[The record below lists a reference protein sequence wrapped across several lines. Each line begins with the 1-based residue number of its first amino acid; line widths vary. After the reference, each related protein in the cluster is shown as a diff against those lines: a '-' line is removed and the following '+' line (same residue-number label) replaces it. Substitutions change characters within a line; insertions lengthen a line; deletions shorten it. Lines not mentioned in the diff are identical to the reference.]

1 MAEGVASTSGRR
13 MSQSANYRIRAIL
26 MRALGVGLLTLVPL
40 ASGVCLAQTTPAVP
54 VSNPTAVP
62 GGERGSPS
70 SGAATTPVQST
81 NSHAE
86 HLALLHLIDSI
97 EPYHPA
103 KELKG
108 TAVLAGS
115 TTMQM
120 LGKAWS
126 ERFRKFHPEV
136 TFERGK
142 DGTDAGLQE
151 ISERP
156 NVIAGSSRPL
166 TASELDALKGTA
178 CKEPFPVIVA
188 LDPLALFVHKENP
201 IQSISPSQL
210 ESILRA
216 PGGSKPH
223 VAKWGELG
231 VTGEW
236 AEKPI
241 RIHTRGDHSGTT
253 GFIKNWII
261 QGGDLARSAEVHE
274 TNDKVCNAV
283 AADKFGV
290 GLSGFGESRDTLKAV
305 PLALPGGVVPADE
318 QSFLS
323 GRYPFV
329 RPLVLVI
336 DKSAMATDGGLR
348 ESLLRYVLS
357 RDGQLEAVRAG
368 FYPLDPAFIRKEL
381 DQIAGPQV
389 R

>member
-1 MAEGVASTSGRR
+1 MAEGVASTSGRKA
-13 MSQSANYRIRAIL
+13 SKSAIYLIRAIACCL
-26 MRALGVGLLTLVPL
+26 MAIGSLPIGDCR
-40 ASGVCLAQTTPAVP
+40 AQTTPAVP

-62 GGERGSPS
+62 GVDRGNS
-70 SGAATTPVQST
+70 SSSAATATVQST
-81 NSHAE
+81 NAHAE

-97 EPYHPA
+97 EPYHPT

-126 ERFRKFHPEV
+126 ERFRKFHPDV

-151 ISERP
+151 ISQRP

-166 TASELDALKGTA
+166 TDSELESLKGTA

-188 LDPLALFVHKENP
+188 LDPLALYVHKDNP

-210 ESILRA
+210 EAIFRA

-236 AEKPI
+236 ADKPI

-253 GFIKNWII
+253 GFIKNWVI
-261 QGGDLARSAEVHE
+261 QGGDLARSTQVHE
-274 TNDKVCNAV
+274 TNDKVCNAI

-305 PLALPGGVVPADE
+305 ALSLPGGVVSADE
-318 QSFLS
+318 QRFLS

-336 DKSAMATDGGLR
+336 DKTAMANDGGLR

>member
-1 MAEGVASTSGRR
+1 MAEGFANESGRR
-13 MSQSANYRIRAIL
+13 TRRSAMLLSREVEI
-26 MRALGVGLLTLVPL
+26 VFLTLVL
-40 ASGVCLAQTTPAVP
+40 MRCGVCEAQSTLAVP
-54 VSNPTAVP
+54 VSNPTTVP
-62 GGERGSPS
+62 GAGRLDPS
-70 SGAATTPVQST
+70 SVASTSPVQST
-81 NSHAE
+81 NAHAE

-97 EPYHPA
+97 EPYRPT

-108 TAVLAGS
+108 TAILAGS

-126 ERFRKFHPEV
+126 ERFRKFHPDV

-151 ISERP
+151 ISQRP

-166 TASELDALKGTA
+166 TAPELESLKGTS
-178 CKEPFPVIVA
+178 CKDPFPVIVA
-188 LDPLALFVHKENP
+188 LDPLALYVHKDNP
-201 IQSISPSQL
+201 IQSISPDQL
-210 ESILRA
+210 ESIFRA
-216 PGGSKPH
+216 PGGPKPH

-231 VTGEW
+231 VTDEW
-236 AEKPI
+236 ADKPI

-253 GFIKNWII
+253 GFIKNWVI
-261 QGGDLARSAEVHE
+261 QGGELARSAEVHE
-274 TNDKVCNAV
+274 TNDKVCA
-283 AADKFGV
+283 AITADKYGV
-290 GLSGFGESRDTLKAV
+290 GLSGFGESRETLKAV
-305 PLALPGGVVPADE
+305 ALSLPGGLVSADE

-336 DKSAMATDGGLR
+336 DKAAMANDGGLR

-368 FYPLDPAFIRKEL
+368 FYPLDPAFIRREL
-381 DQIAGPQV
+381 DQIVGPQV

>member
-1 MAEGVASTSGRR
+1 MADAAASTTGRTTSR
-13 MSQSANYRIRAIL
+13 SAIFLIRTVGF
-26 MRALGVGLLTLVPL
+26 GVLTLALLPI
-40 ASGVCLAQTTPAVP
+40 SVCRAQSTPAVP
-54 VSNPTAVP
+54 VSNPTTVT
-62 GGERGSPS
+62 GVERGTQSTTPS
-70 SGAATTPVQST
+70 TAPVQSV
-81 NSHAE
+81 NAHAE

-97 EPYHPA
+97 EPYHPS
-103 KELKG
+103 KEIKG

-120 LGKAWS
+120 LGKSWS
-126 ERFRKFHPEV
+126 ERFRKFHPDV

-151 ISERP
+151 ISQRP

-166 TASELDALKGTA
+166 TATELDALKGTA

-188 LDPLALFVHKENP
+188 LDPLALYVHKENP

-210 ESILRA
+210 ESIFRA

-223 VAKWGELG
+223 LGKWGELG

-236 AEKPI
+236 ADKAI
-241 RIHTRGDHSGTT
+241 RIHTRGDNSGTT
-253 GFIKNWII
+253 GFIKNWVI

-274 TNDKVCNAV
+274 TNDKVCSAI
-283 AADKFGV
+283 AADKYGV
-290 GLSGFGESRDTLKAV
+290 GLSGFGDSRDTLKSV
-305 PLALPGGVVPADE
+305 PLSLAGGIVPADE

-368 FYPLDPAFIRKEL
+368 FFPLDPAFIRKQL

>member
-1 MAEGVASTSGRR
+1 MAEGIAKEKGRGVLR
-13 MSQSANYRIRAIL
+13 SAMVL
-26 MRALGVGLLTLVPL
+26 SRALGLVFLTLV
-40 ASGVCLAQTTPAVP
+40 AMQGGVCLAQSTPAVP

-62 GGERGSPS
+62 GGDRLDPS
-70 SGAATTPVQST
+70 SSPTIPPVQST
-81 NSHAE
+81 NAHAE

-97 EPYHPA
+97 EPYHPT

-108 TAVLAGS
+108 TAILAGS

-126 ERFRKFHPEV
+126 ERFRKFHPDV

-151 ISERP
+151 ISQRP

-166 TASELDALKGTA
+166 TAPELESLKGTS
-178 CKEPFPVIVA
+178 CKDPFPVIVA
-188 LDPLALFVHKENP
+188 LDPLALYVHKDNP
-201 IQSISPSQL
+201 ILSISPSQL
-210 ESILRA
+210 ESIFRA

-236 AEKPI
+236 ADKPI

-253 GFIKNWII
+253 GFIKNWVI
-261 QGGDLARSAEVHE
+261 QGGELARSTEVHE
-274 TNDKVCNAV
+274 TNEKVCSGI
-283 AADKFGV
+283 AADKYGV
-290 GLSGFGESRDTLKAV
+290 GLSGFGESREALKAV
-305 PLALPGGVVPADE
+305 ALSLPSGVVSADE

-336 DKSAMATDGGLR
+336 DKAAMASDGGLR

-381 DQIAGPQV
+381 DQIVGPQV

>member
-13 MSQSANYRIRAIL
+13 TSQSAISL
-26 MRALGVGLLTLVPL
+26 SRALGLVLLVMV
-40 ASGVCLAQTTPAVP
+40 SWRGEVCMGQTTPAVP

-62 GGERGSPS
+62 SGDRGSSS
-70 SGAATTPVQST
+70 SGGATIPVQST
-81 NSHAE
+81 NAHAE

-97 EPYHPA
+97 EPYHPT
-103 KELKG
+103 KDLKG
-108 TAVLAGS
+108 MAILAGS
-115 TTMQM
+115 TTMQI

-126 ERFRKFHPEV
+126 ERFRKFHPDV

-151 ISERP
+151 ISQRP

-166 TASELDALKGTA
+166 TGSELESLKGTA

-188 LDPLALFVHKENP
+188 LDPLALYVHKDNP

-210 ESILRA
+210 ESIFRA
-216 PGGSKPH
+216 PGGDKPH

-236 AEKPI
+236 ADKVI
-241 RIHTRGDHSGTT
+241 RIHSRGDQSGTT
-253 GFIKNWII
+253 GFIKNWVI
-261 QGGDLARSAEVHE
+261 QGGDLARSTEVHE
-274 TNDKVCNAV
+274 TNEKVCSAI
-283 AADKFGV
+283 AADKYGV

-305 PLALPGGVVPADE
+305 ALSLPGGVVSADE